1 MLSVILKCS
10 IHCCKAMAG
19 QPSLLYTAP
28 TGLAFQIQFQFC
40 FGMQALKGRNIT
52 GVGVA
57 LPVLD

>member
-1 MLSVILKCS
+1 
-10 IHCCKAMAG
+10 MAG

-28 TGLAFQIQFQFC
+28 TGQAIQFYNQFH